1 MVAATITRIGWGSF
15 HENVP
20 LVYSILRGL
29 SVVEDSNMGGEKRGI
44 CGAESLE
51 EKKK

>member
-29 SVVEDSNMGGEKRGI
+29 SVVEDYPI
-44 CGAESLE
+44 WE
-51 EKKK
+51 ERKETFVVLNL